1 MKKVVKKFLITAAGI
16 FFGGSPCL
24 VAGAPSP
31 LILEVSLT
39 LKSGTKQTGFIVSND
54 NNSCEPVSHK
64 KSQYVLVG
72 TSYDNGE
79 EKTFRFNTPDLLK
92 ELSNGSEINLESK
105 LFSLNYLPKDKSQS
119 SSVEGLKNRLAF
131 YAFPPD
137 SKKMRIAD
145 IASVS
150 ILKCTD
156 LDQVIDPLTLDL
168 EIIKSLDKP
177 ALAFFADEVDLE
189 GMVNLISYNPQYDT
203 LAKLENILKD
213 FASKYPVHRKN
224 VRGEEFPSWYSIY
237 ANEKEFRKD
246 FLPPQVFLLMYHV
259 AD

>member
-16 FFGGSPCL
+16 FFGGSPSL
-24 VAGAPSP
+24 LAGAPSP

-39 LKSGTKQTGFIVSND
+39 LKSGTKQSGFIVSND
-54 NNSCEPVSHK
+54 NNSCEPIPRK

-79 EKTFRFNTPDLLK
+79 EKTFRFNTQDLLK
-92 ELSNGSEINLESK
+92 ELSNESEVNLESK
-105 LFSLNYLPKDKSQS
+105 LFYLNYLPKDKIQS
-119 SSVEGLKNRLAF
+119 SSVEGLKNRLA
-131 YAFPPD
+131 YSAFPPD
-137 SKKMRIAD
+137 TKKIKISEID
-145 IASVS
+145 SVS
-150 ILKCTD
+150 ILKCTE
-156 LDQVIDPLTLDL
+156 LDQVVDPLTLDL

-224 VRGEEFPSWYSIY
+224 AHSEEFPYWYSIY

-246 FLPPQVFLLMYHV
+246 FLPPQVYLLMYHV